1 MAFKLANI
9 SGKAALVKGE
19 HYYDL
24 KVISNNTFDEDTLNA
39 LNRLDELH
47 ELNGTLDEKTPT
59 GLLEEAK
66 IDAPISSPKNCYAV
80 SCTHSA
86 LASFHTKPDSQA
98 IASMFSLLCLAQFP
112 ANKADEV
119 IPIIK
124 ILVDRTFIKS
134 PSFFRLSFIT
144 VLQSYLLKY

>member
-24 KVISNNTFDEDTLNA
+24 KVISNDTFDEDTLNA

-47 ELNGTLDEKTPT
+47 ELNGILDEKTPT

-80 SCTHSA
+80 GLNYRNHAEEAGMEIPNVPMIFTKHTSC
-86 LASFHTKPDSQA
+86 
-98 IASMFSLLCLAQFP
+98 
-112 ANKADEV
+112 
-119 IPIIK
+119 
-124 ILVDRTFIKS
+124 LVGPHAEIRNEK
-134 PSFFRLSFIT
+134 
-144 VLQSYLLKY
+144 

>member
-24 KVISNNTFDEDTLNA
+24 KVISNDTFDEDTLNA

-47 ELNGTLDEKTPT
+47 ELNGILDKKTPT

-66 IDAPISSPKNCYAV
+66 IDAPISSPKTSRKQSKF
-80 SCTHSA
+80 SC
-86 LASFHTKPDSQA
+86 
-98 IASMFSLLCLAQFP
+98 I
-112 ANKADEV
+112 
-119 IPIIK
+119 
-124 ILVDRTFIKS
+124 ILVSWIWE
-134 PSFFRLSFIT
+134 
-144 VLQSYLLKY
+144 